1 MTRIEWTDVTWN
13 PTTGC
18 SHASPG
24 CDHCYAERMSHR
36 LAGMA
41 GKAGA
46 KYTGVTVATPYGG
59 KFNGVLRTHVDALL
73 LPLTWQKPR
82 QVFVNSMSDLF
93 HPAVPRAFIAQVFAV
108 MALCPQHIFQVLT
121 KRPERMAHTLRSSGV
136 YQTFRERVSE
146 VICDWANGDA
156 PAGLLDLLLWDVDT
170 GEFLP
175 AHHLRGW
182 SPYEND
188 SLTPWPLP
196 NVWLGASVEDQERAA
211 QRVPHLLTV
220 PAAVRFLSVEPMLG
234 SVNLRPWLAAE
245 SALHWV
251 ILGGESGP
259 GARPM
264 EQAWAEDLVAQCR
277 AAQVPVFVKQLG
289 TVLGGKT
296 HKDISTFPPALQVRD
311 WPRLPGAE
319 EDQP

>member
-136 YQTFRERVSE
+136 YQTFRERVS
-146 VICDWANGDA
+146 D
-156 PAGLLDLLLWDVDT
+156 
-170 GEFLP
+170 
-175 AHHLRGW
+175 
-182 SPYEND
+182 
-188 SLTPWPLP
+188 TPWPLP

-234 SVNLRPWLAAE
+234 PINLRPWLAAE